1 MVVLHLGC
9 CFFSFSS
16 SLVDCKNTDLLPRPC
31 LHLEDGRGMHTQ
43 LELHTQL
50 KLIWRWA
57 CAAWLE
63 QAENIF
69 SGGRAKQI
77 DTSSNRKIRMIE
89 GLKNSV
95 LFLLGLSVK
104 PRGLLIECGFCGA

>member
-1 MVVLHLGC
+1 
-9 CFFSFSS
+9 
-16 SLVDCKNTDLLPRPC
+16 
-31 LHLEDGRGMHTQ
+31 MHTQ

-69 SGGRAKQI
+69 FGGRAKQI
-77 DTSSNRKIRMIE
+77 ETSSNRKIRMIE
-89 GLKNSV
+89 GLKNPL
-95 LFLLGLSVK
+95 LFILGL
-104 PRGLLIECGFCGA
+104 

>member
-1 MVVLHLGC
+1 
-9 CFFSFSS
+9 
-16 SLVDCKNTDLLPRPC
+16 
-31 LHLEDGRGMHTQ
+31 MHTQ

-63 QAENIF
+63 QTENIFF

-77 DTSSNRKIRMIE
+77 DTSPNRKIRMIE
-89 GLKNSV
+89 GLNNPV
-95 LFLLGLSVK
+95 LFLLRLSVK
-104 PRGLLIECGFCGA
+104 PGRLFIICEFYEA